1 MPKQTK
7 DQKRKVKLEKRRK
20 AGERQFQQ
28 QTEMLIRMLTELC
41 APLLPEYTDDSK
53 GPDLTGRAILYRLG
67 QIAWDME
74 ISQDLS
80 FNDYAGK
87 LGSLDDA
94 SREMIQKD
102 VARLRERKR
111 LLFPKTALGIQ
122 NVSVVLRNGVPVLK
136 LSPQVFAHV
145 SMEPTPEICL
155 ADEFMAE
162 LEKSASPEE
171 AEAMRKYHKADYR
184 YLGVRVPVIAKVAKE
199 FAASHP
205 EADILALC
213 DGLWALQCH
222 EAYVAVG
229 KLLEQKTIKDMDAV
243 WKRLDRYKENFQAWA
258 MADSLIHAAA
268 RVLKER
274 PGYLNVMEKEWLI
287 HRNMWVR
294 RACLTFTLHRLKE
307 GGNPLPSMDW
317 AEKLVKEQEWFIQK
331 AVAWHVRELSKQ
343 FPVAA
348 QKFIEKFRG
357 DMKPFALREA
367 GKYLS

>member
-7 DQKRKVKLEKRRK
+7 DQKRKAKLEKRRK
-20 AGERQFQQ
+20 AGERQLQQ

-53 GPDLTGRAILYRLG
+53 GPDLAGRAILYRLG

-111 LLFPKTALGIQ
+111 LLFPKTTLGIQ

-162 LEKSASPEE
+162 LEKSASQEE

-184 YLGVRVPVIAKVAKE
+184 YLGVRVPVIAKAAKSLPRRIPRRISLPCVMVCGRCN
-199 FAASHP
+199 AMRHT
-205 EADILALC
+205 
-213 DGLWALQCH
+213 
-222 EAYVAVG
+222 
-229 KLLEQKTIKDMDAV
+229 LLSGSCWNRKPSKIWMPSGNGWTVIRKTF
-243 WKRLDRYKENFQAWA
+243 RHGR
-258 MADSLIHAAA
+258 
-268 RVLKER
+268 
-274 PGYLNVMEKEWLI
+274 WLT
-287 HRNMWVR
+287 R
-294 RACLTFTLHRLKE
+294 
-307 GGNPLPSMDW
+307 
-317 AEKLVKEQEWFIQK
+317 
-331 AVAWHVRELSKQ
+331 
-343 FPVAA
+343 
-348 QKFIEKFRG
+348 
-357 DMKPFALREA
+357 
-367 GKYLS
+367 